1 MNQSKQDSWRV
12 KVHYQLKH
20 LLVKPFDWIRIGKP
34 GQFNVTITFNLR
46 TRLVLTILAPEE
58 QKEMQPQ

>member
-1 MNQSKQDSWRV
+1 
-12 KVHYQLKH
+12 VHYQLKH